1 MKNQDINLTYKLLEE
16 YSKSNQRM
24 FKIIIFLIL
33 VIIAQFAIPYI
44 ADRQEVSQTIQDVS
58 NSEVKNEVK

>member
-16 YSKSNQRM
+16 YSKSNHRM
-24 FKIIIFLIL
+24 FKIIVFLNL
-33 VIIAQFAIPYI
+33 VIIGQFAISYI

>member
-16 YSKSNQRM
+16 YSKSNHRM

-33 VIIAQFAIPYI
+33 VIIGQFAIPYV

>member
-24 FKIIIFLIL
+24 FKIF
-33 VIIAQFAIPYI
+33 
-44 ADRQEVSQTIQDVS
+44 R
-58 NSEVKNEVK
+58 NR

>member
-33 VIIAQFAIPYI
+33 V
-44 ADRQEVSQTIQDVS
+44 V
-58 NSEVKNEVK
+58 NSKRFI